1 MSTES
6 TRRIEDEAGRWL
18 ARRDSGNWSAGD
30 EHSFERWMNESMAHS
45 VAYWRLQDAWEEAL
59 RLRALGAGVQ
69 SEEPPPP
76 GQWNLSP
83 FFAQRVEFSDRKQRP
98 FRFRVRALAASVALL
113 VAVGAA
119 GYLWFSA
126 QSFQTPVGGV
136 ALLPIED
143 GSKITLNTDSRIK
156 VAISETE
163 RRINLTHGEA
173 FFEVAKDP
181 ARPFVVQAGDKRV
194 IAIGTSFSVRR
205 DIGDGRNDME
215 VIVTEG
221 AVRIE
226 SASGKH
232 AEVLTQPLTAGSI
245 ARTTGGKL
253 VVQHK
258 ETREAEESL
267 SWRSGVLVFRNTT
280 LADAATEFN
289 RYNARKIVIDDSAAA
304 ALTIAG
310 SFRSTSVDSFVEI
323 IEKGYP
329 VRVDARRDGFV
340 ISAER

>member
-6 TRRIEDEAGRWL
+6 AQRIEDEAARWL
-18 ARRDSGNWSAGD
+18 ARRDSGNWSACD
-30 EHSFERWMNESMAHS
+30 EHSFERWMNESMAHC

-59 RLRALGAGVQ
+59 RLKALGAGIQ
-69 SEEPPPP
+69 SEDPPPP

-83 FFAQRVEFSDRKQRP
+83 YFTQRTQFNDPKRRP
-98 FRFRVRALAASVALL
+98 LSHLLGAMAASMALL
-113 VAVGAA
+113 VAAGVA
-119 GYLWFSA
+119 GYWWFSA
-126 QSFQTPVGGV
+126 PSFRTPVGGL
-136 ALLPIED
+136 ASLPIED
-143 GSKITLNTDSRIK
+143 GSKVTLNTDSSIK

-163 RRINLTHGEA
+163 RRIDLTHGEA

-181 ARPFVVQAGDKRV
+181 ARPFVVRAGDKRV
-194 IAIGTSFSVRR
+194 IAIGTRFSVRR
-205 DIGDGRNDME
+205 DIGDSRNDVE

-221 AVRIE
+221 TVRIE
-226 SASGKH
+226 SAGGKS
-232 AEVLTQPLTAGSI
+232 AEVLAQPLTAGSV
-245 ARTTGGKL
+245 ARTTGDKL
-253 VVQHK
+253 VVHHK
-258 ETREAEESL
+258 DMREAEESL

-280 LADAATEFN
+280 LAAAVAEFN

-329 VRVDARRDGFV
+329 VRVDARGDDFI